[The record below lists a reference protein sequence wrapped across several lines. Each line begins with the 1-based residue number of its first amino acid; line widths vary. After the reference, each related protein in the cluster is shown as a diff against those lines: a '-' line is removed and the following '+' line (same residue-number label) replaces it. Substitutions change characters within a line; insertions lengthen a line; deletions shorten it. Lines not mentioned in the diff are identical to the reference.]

1 VAKKKTGKAVSIWAT
16 PKDYVL
22 FKSTSKLAG
31 KPLSEIVRVLVNGYA
46 QGKLKPDG
54 LPKIGKRKPKKK
66 AKAKKPSAS
75 VEVIPVPGANTA
87 P

>member
-1 VAKKKTGKAVSIWAT
+1 MAKKKTGKAVSIWAT

-54 LPKIGKRKPKKK
+54 LPKIVKPKKKK
-66 AKAKKPSAS
+66 AKAKK
-75 VEVIPVPGANTA
+75 EVAVAVLPGTNTL